1 MIAGK
6 FGRWIR
12 RETAIV
18 IAIKQT
24 PFDEQLGAPRT
35 LETERCKLFARAQ
48 TELMI
53 QKPRV
58 LQVEAILQIRTDVVS
73 ERSSA
78 VTLADVQIKLH
89 RELPVQPLATHALQ
103 QEIDFAKRTFSRAQW
118 DVRRDHPRERAMRQE
133 VFEQRFGVEA
143 EPRQRRFVNLRVK
156 RRGVAIERMEP
167 SQRGFAFYLR
177 CGGKRER
184 RARAR
189 RAQQVRREQ
198 QPRKIPYGRIV
209 ERRDLVR
216 DRHGPS
222 AACSDL
228 R

>member
-35 LETERCKLFARAQ
+35 LETERCKLIARAQ

-58 LQVEAILQIRTDVVS
+58 LQVEAILQIRTDIAS
-73 ERSSA
+73 ERSS
-78 VTLADVQIKLH
+78 VVPLPDVQIKLH
-89 RELPVQPLATHALQ
+89 REFPVQPLATHVLQ
-103 QEIDFAKRTFSRAQW
+103 QEIDFADRTSRRAQW
-118 DVRRDHPRERAMRQE
+118 DVRRDQPRVRTMCQE
-133 VFEQRFGVEA
+133 VFEQRFGVET

-156 RRGVAIERMEP
+156 RRGVAIERSEP
-167 SQRGFAFYLR
+167 GERGFAFYLR
-177 CGGKRER
+177 CG
-184 RARAR
+184 
-189 RAQQVRREQ
+189 
-198 QPRKIPYGRIV
+198 
-209 ERRDLVR
+209 
-216 DRHGPS
+216 
-222 AACSDL
+222 
-228 R
+228 